1 MIFSHFTKASQ
12 ALNLCTVAISFFLFS
27 CGKEEKET
35 AAPETKDKTDT
46 VSYTHLTLPTK
57 A

>member
-1 MIFSHFTKASQ
+1 MSVVVELKRTLLVRCATMLADESVFRHIG
-12 ALNLCTVAISFFLFS
+12 LNSESTLA
-27 CGKEEKET
+27 
-35 AAPETKDKTDT
+35 

>member
-1 MIFSHFTKASQ
+1 MFRMILF
-12 ALNLCTVAISFFLFS
+12 LMVANVSTLAV
-27 CGKEEKET
+27 EKET
-35 AAPETKDKTDT
+35 AWTQLFA